1 MKREKKDMK
10 EKKERMIDIK
20 VSSHSETERRN
31 RMLLKAALINNK
43 YMKVEIVVN
52 RRIERLYEEY
62 MTLIDG
68 LKGKTKDERFEL
80 YESMTKRLYPH
91 AEKVVDLEDQLN
103 ENRKD
108 YQRKFKEWFFV
119 ICKSS
124 FSNGRFG
131 ETCFELYKKEIVK
144 KSKKDK
150 CSSKIYAHKVILA
163 LGLMG
168 LLEKVK
174 ENYSHSKENP
184 HGYQYKIDYFKWF
197 ELMKGVSK
205 GNVSIS
211 LDFEVDWT
219 GYEDWYGER
228 QFETIK
234 SMTVERKLYEQ
245 AKFYLNEFDDYFFS
259 TTLKAD
265 EKKHFTDKWFA
276 ARAVCA
282 IAEHDTY
289 HMLRHSDDSEENDE
303 EKLIYNA
310 GRYYTCLTNM
320 HNEIR
325 KELRIDG
332 EQVVEVDISSA
343 QPAMLGLLLRE
354 RYPNVKSSWLEHCEK
369 GDFYEWIGSII
380 LGRKITPD
388 ERKVIKLLIMRML
401 YIAQRPTE
409 TQDETPFWWYLK
421 TYIQEKNPS
430 KKENLGKGKLFKS
443 FDFIVMSYLQ
453 AEEPELYKMVYDART
468 NLKEVKRRK
477 PTAKG
482 KTTKKRNNLSIN
494 MTEMEVKYIKA
505 CLKAIAPDVKY
516 FYTIHDCIGCKK
528 SDAAKVKE
536 VMVAVGKE
544 MFGAT
549 LNVKLE
555 SSEGETIM
563 DDFKFILE
571 EVVMKKKVWSSEE
584 KAA

>member
-1 MKREKKDMK
+1 MK
-10 EKKERMIDIK
+10 ID
-20 VSSHSETERRN
+20 
-31 RMLLKAALINNK
+31 
-43 YMKVEIVVN
+43 IVVN

-80 YESMTKRLYPH
+80 YERMTKTLYPH

-184 HGYQYKIDYFKWF
+184 HGYQYKVDYLRWF
-197 ELMKGVSK
+197 ELTKGDSK

-211 LDFEVDWT
+211 LDIEVDWS
-219 GYEDWYGER
+219 GYEDWFGER

-234 SMTVERKLYEQ
+234 SMTVETKLYEQ
-245 AKFYLNEFDDYFFS
+245 AKSYLDEFDDYFFT
-259 TTLKAD
+259 TTLKGD

-276 ARAVCA
+276 ARAVSA

-289 HMLRHSDDSEENDE
+289 HMLRHSDDSEDNNE
-303 EKLIYNA
+303 EKMIHNA

-320 HNEIR
+320 HSEIR
-325 KELRIDG
+325 RELRIDG
-332 EQVVEVDISSA
+332 EPIIEVDISSA
-343 QPAMLGLLLRE
+343 QPTMLGFLLRKQH
-354 RYPNVKSSWLEHCEK
+354 PDIKSAWLEHCEK
-369 GDFYEWIGSII
+369 GDFYEWIGHMV
-380 LGRKITPD
+380 LGRGITKE
-388 ERKVIKLLIMRML
+388 ERTVIKLMVMRML
-401 YIAQRPTE
+401 YTAQRPTE
-409 TQDETPFWWYLK
+409 KQDETPFWWYLK
-421 TYIQEKNPS
+421 TYLQEKDAS
-430 KKENLGKGKLFKS
+430 KRENLATGKLFKS
-443 FDFIVMSYLQ
+443 FDFIVMNYLK
-453 AEEPELYKMVYDART
+453 AEEPALYKLVYDART
-468 NLKEVKRRK
+468 NLKEVKRKK
-477 PTAKG
+477 PTAAG
-482 KTTKKRNNLSIN
+482 RRTKKRNNLSIL
-494 MTEMEVKYIKA
+494 MTEMEVKYIKS

-516 FYTIHDCIGCKK
+516 FYTIHDCIGCKA
-528 SDAAKVKE
+528 SDAAKVKQA
-536 VMVAVGKE
+536 MLAVGKE
-544 MFGAT
+544 MFGAA

-555 SSEGETIM
+555 SSSGETIM
-563 DDFKFILE
+563 DDFKFISE
-571 EVVMKKKVWSSEE
+571 EVVMKKKVWSSEK